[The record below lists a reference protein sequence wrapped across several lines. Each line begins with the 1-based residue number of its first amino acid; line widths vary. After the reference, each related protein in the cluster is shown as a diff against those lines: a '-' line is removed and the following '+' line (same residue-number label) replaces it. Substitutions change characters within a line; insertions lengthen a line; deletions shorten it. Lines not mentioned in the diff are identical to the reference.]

1 MGNSVGFFGIT
12 SAMAMRRTATPN
24 KAVNPIVTRSL
35 RSCDANV
42 GENTPEHGIV
52 SAKIYPDEASM
63 ASTTF
68 NRSGWIGKISLIFL
82 EAGFQLVFTT
92 NQ

>member
-1 MGNSVGFFGIT
+1 
-12 SAMAMRRTATPN
+12 MRRTATPN

-63 ASTTF
+63 ASTTVSTAVV
-68 NRSGWIGKISLIFL
+68 RSARFRSF
-82 EAGFQLVFTT
+82 F
-92 NQ
+92 